1 MTEKLFYKDAYLKEC
16 RSKIVRILEEDD
28 KIKVVL
34 DKTIF
39 YPEGGG
45 QPSDT
50 GTIDGLKVNYVY
62 EDNGVIYHCIEGK
75 PKNKCVTCKIDFK
88 KRFDYMQQHSGEH
101 LLSGVIFTL
110 FNGNNRGFHL
120 GEDHVT
126 VDIDIEPMDE
136 NMINRIENLVNEC
149 IYKNRT
155 IKTYVVS
162 RKESLKFP
170 LRKQVKEGVE
180 NVRIVQAL
188 NMDCCACCGT
198 HVLRTGEIGILKILK
213 AEKYK
218 KMTRI
223 YFKCGNR
230 ALADFQKEHKI
241 IMDLSKDFST
251 EIFHIEDRV
260 NFEKNEIK
268 EAFKVFEE
276 AINLDE
282 NYAETYIVKAE
293 AHIGMYEMEE
303 ACQCIKKYLTFVPK
317 SKRAYLDLIEI
328 YDATAEFEKAIF
340 YCNELLKEDNK
351 NAELYFKKADFY
363 DMLGENEEA
372 LNCCDDCLKLK
383 PDYYDALCLKG
394 SLLNALDRNT
404 ESLEAY
410 SKAIEVD
417 KTNSKAYLE
426 KALVYKDMDN
436 YHTALEYAKKAYEL
450 ALAAIDAYDKGY
462 SYTWH
467 NKWREIYGTKFPI

>member
-50 GTIDGLKVNYVY
+50 GNIDGLKVNYVY

-268 EAFKVFEE
+268 ELLTENKDMKKTLARYEVKDIIKDKTSNIILKGYDDKKFEE
-276 AINLDE
+276 IKLIASVILEEESEKYILILYSNIDKRILFINNLKNEINCGKLFKD
-282 NYAETYIVKAE
+282 N
-293 AHIGMYEMEE
+293 
-303 ACQCIKKYLTFVPK
+303 IKSFNGKGGGN
-317 SKRAYLDLIEI
+317 AYQ
-328 YDATAEFEKAIF
+328 AQGIF
-340 YCNELLKEDNK
+340 
-351 NAELYFKKADFY
+351 
-363 DMLGENEEA
+363 
-372 LNCCDDCLKLK
+372 LNNNDIASFSNFL
-383 PDYYDALCLKG
+383 
-394 SLLNALDRNT
+394 
-404 ESLEAY
+404 Y
-410 SKAIEVD
+410 SKV
-417 KTNSKAYLE
+417 
-426 KALVYKDMDN
+426 V
-436 YHTALEYAKKAYEL
+436 
-450 ALAAIDAYDKGY
+450 
-462 SYTWH
+462 
-467 NKWREIYGTKFPI
+467 

>member
-1 MTEKLFYKDAYLKEC
+1 ME
-16 RSKIVRILEEDD
+16 IN
-28 KIKVVL
+28 L
-34 DKTIF
+34 DKVIRSISIALDLSEMSSLNESNNIIEDVTNINYSEHKF
-39 YPEGGG
+39 IHHAQRTAYISVEIASKLNLPEDKQKLVYIASLLHDIGAANFLSISHSSNTFIHEHCVIGANTTKNFPFFGGL
-45 QPSDT
+45 SDVILYHHEN
-50 GTIDGLKVNYVY
+50 IDGT
-62 EDNGVIYHCIEGK
+62 GAM
-75 PKNKCVTCKIDFK
+75 KI
-88 KRFDYMQQHSGEH
+88 SG
-101 LLSGVIFTL
+101 
-110 FNGNNRGFHL
+110 
-120 GEDHVT
+120 
-126 VDIDIEPMDE
+126 
-136 NMINRIENLVNEC
+136 
-149 IYKNRT
+149 
-155 IKTYVVS
+155 
-162 RKESLKFP
+162 
-170 LRKQVKEGVE
+170 
-180 NVRIVQAL
+180 
-188 NMDCCACCGT
+188 
-198 HVLRTGEIGILKILK
+198 
-213 AEKYK
+213 
-218 KMTRI
+218 
-223 YFKCGNR
+223 
-230 ALADFQKEHKI
+230 KI
-241 IMDLSKDFST
+241 IALVEKGKKL
-251 EIFHIEDRV
+251 
-260 NFEKNEIK
+260 FEKNEIK

-450 ALAAIDAYDKGY
+450 DPEDEWCKCQY
-462 SYTWH
+462 SIM
-467 NKWREIYGTKFPI
+467 KSMFL